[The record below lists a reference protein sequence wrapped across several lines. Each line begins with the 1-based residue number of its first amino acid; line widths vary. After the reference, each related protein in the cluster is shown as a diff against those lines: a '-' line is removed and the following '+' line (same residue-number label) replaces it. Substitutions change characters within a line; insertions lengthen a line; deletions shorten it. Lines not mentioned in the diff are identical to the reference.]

1 MKSVVIAAA
10 LVSASAMALPAA
22 AQMTMNSPYVGASIG
37 RADYRTADQTD
48 TAWRLFGG
56 YQFHRNFAAELG
68 LHHLGEVTQ
77 NFGTRD
83 AMLWELV
90 GVGSFPVANALSV
103 YGKLGGYYGKS
114 EFRSSVAP
122 SGDDTN
128 GGLTYGFGA
137 QYDLARQVAVRL
149 EWQRYD
155 QVGGSRAGETD
166 IDVLNLGVVYRF
178 R

>member
-1 MKSVVIAAA
+1 MKSAVLAAV
-10 LVSASAMALPAA
+10 LVGASAMALPAA
-22 AQMTMNSPYVGASIG
+22 AQMNMNSPYVGASIG

-56 YQFHRNFAAELG
+56 YQFHPNFSAELG
-68 LHHLGEVTQ
+68 LHHLGEVSQ
-77 NFGTRD
+77 GGGTRD
-83 AMLWELV
+83 AMLWEAV
-90 GVGSFPVANALSV
+90 GVGAFPVANALSV
-103 YGKLGGYYGKS
+103 YGKLGAYYGKS
-114 EFRSSVAP
+114 EFRSSLAG

-137 QYDLARQVAVRL
+137 QYDVARNIGVRL

-155 QVGGSRAGETD
+155 QVGGSRSGETD

>member
-1 MKSVVIAAA
+1 MKSA
-10 LVSASAMALPAA
+10 LVAAGVVVASAFALPAA
-22 AQMTMNSPYVGASIG
+22 AQVTLNSPYVGGSIG
-37 RADYRTADQTD
+37 RADYRTADETD
-48 TAWRLFGG
+48 TAWRIFGG

-68 LHHLGEVTQ
+68 LHHLGEVDQ
-77 NFGTRD
+77 AGGTRD
-83 AMLWELV
+83 ALLWEAV
-90 GVGSFPVANALSV
+90 GVGAFPVANALSV
-103 YGKLGGYYGKS
+103 YGKLGAYYGKS
-114 EFRSSVAP
+114 ELRSPIVG

-137 QYDLARQVAVRL
+137 QYDVARNIGVRL

-155 QVGGSRAGETD
+155 QVGGSRTGETD

>member
-1 MKSVVIAAA
+1 MKSAVLAAA

-37 RADYRTADQTD
+37 RADYRTADETD
-48 TAWRLFGG
+48 MAWRIFGG
-56 YQFHRNFAAELG
+56 YQFHPNFAAELG
-68 LHHLGEVTQ
+68 LHHLGEVDERG
-77 NFGTRD
+77 GTRD

-90 GVGSFPVANALSV
+90 GVGMFPVANALSV
-103 YGKLGGYYGKS
+103 YGKLGAYYGKS
-114 EFRSSVAP
+114 EFRSSLFP
-122 SGDDTN
+122 SGDENN

-137 QYDLARQVAVRL
+137 QYEVARNIGVRL

-155 QVGGSRAGETD
+155 QVGGASTGETD

>member
-1 MKSVVIAAA
+1 MKSAVLAAV
-10 LVSASAMALPAA
+10 LVSGSAMALPAA

-56 YQFHRNFAAELG
+56 YQFHRNFSAELG
-68 LHHLGEVTQ
+68 LHHLGEVDQ
-77 NFGTRD
+77 AGGARD
-83 AMLWELV
+83 ALIWEAV
-90 GVGSFPVANALSV
+90 GVGAFPVANALSV
-103 YGKLGGYYGKS
+103 YGKLGAYYGKS
-114 EFRSSVAP
+114 EFRSALG

-137 QYDLARQVAVRL
+137 QYDVARQVAVRL

-155 QVGGSRAGETD
+155 QVGGNRTGETD